1 MTELERFRELN
12 KLTDWLIQQAPC
24 YNWRVERTDKVQL
37 PPFGAINDPLTGD
50 VCNDIGQHI
59 VIVYTFNTNERL
71 FDAICHYGSYG
82 YHNGLLEIMGTIVDE
97 NSDGDTVVGYLTADD
112 VIDRIIQTYG

>member
-12 KLTDWLIQQAPC
+12 KLTDWLTAQAPC

-37 PPFGAINDPLTGD
+37 PFLGAKEDPLTGD

-59 VIVYTFNTNERL
+59 VIVYTQDTNERL

-82 YHNGLLEIMGTIVDE
+82 YSDGLLEIMGTIVYQD
-97 NSDGDTVVGYLTADD
+97 DGDQVVGYLTADD
-112 VIDRIIQTYG
+112 VIERIINTYG